1 MERSWLRAI
10 SSALVQE
17 RNKGLRA
24 LTPKTVVHS
33 VKSANSRYC
42 CPDRADSRSNVLL
55 ITVHDGRRRH
65 ASAALAFRQGFRR
78 TLCCFRAH
86 LQPHTCMHADTHAC
100 TRFII
105 IFFHQSTRWCAH
117 TGRTGSQT
125 IERQCIRHTRA
136 FSLSFLKLPRMHHE
150 HTCALDELV
159 YFLRGQCDCQ
169 CVVITV
175 KMLPEWFCEWKT
187 EPERQSSSFLL
198 VRI

>member
-1 MERSWLRAI
+1 MQDSFIFCKNTHFSMERSWLRAI

-55 ITVHDGRRRH
+55 ITVHDGRRRP

-86 LQPHTCMHADTHAC
+86 MHRALTAAHMHAC
-100 TRFII
+100 
-105 IFFHQSTRWCAH
+105 
-117 TGRTGSQT
+117 
-125 IERQCIRHTRA
+125 RHTRMHKVHHYL
-136 FSLSFLKLPRMHHE
+136 LSSKYQMVCTHRQNRLSDNREAMYPTHNSFFIILPQ
-150 HTCALDELV
+150 AP
-159 YFLRGQCDCQ
+159 QNA
-169 CVVITV
+169 
-175 KMLPEWFCEWKT
+175 P
-187 EPERQSSSFLL
+187 
-198 VRI
+198 

>member
-55 ITVHDGRRRH
+55 ITVHDGRRRP

-86 LQPHTCMHADTHAC
+86 MHRALTTAHMHACRH
-100 TRFII
+100 TRM
-105 IFFHQSTRWCAH
+105 HKVHHYLLSS
-117 TGRTGSQT
+117 GSQT
-125 IERQCIRHTRA
+125 IERQCIRHTTA

-159 YFLRGQCDCQ
+159 YFLRGQCDRQ